1 MSIAKKITMLRG
13 KESRTA
19 FASKLG
25 ISPNTLR
32 NYETGL
38 SLPNSDMLAK
48 ICSILHVDPGWLLLE
63 GEDTKTLTSV
73 TDYPANMMTEVSD
86 ERLNHMVDRKDDESV
101 IELPPTSTIE
111 DNKELSAEINSLL
124 NEIKAMFISDFVRYK
139 SDFDYIRINNS
150 FAIPSDAKYKIFP
163 LWPEAMG
170 NVVLEYLRI
179 RKKSLETDGLDS
191 WRKPIIMIPPDE
203 ELNRREQEVF
213 RRFNLKPTSKDVGA
227 WFSNFFGK
235 DAKLKRSRF
244 CRFAF
249 VVYAE
254 EYLAQLQ
261 REFTDNT
268 GQ

>member
-1 MSIAKKITMLRG
+1 MSIAKKITALRG

-48 ICSILHVDPGWLLLE
+48 ICSTLHVDPGWLLLE
-63 GEDTKTLTSV
+63 GEDITRLASV
-73 TDYPANMMTEVSD
+73 TDYPAHRTADSSD
-86 ERLNHMVDRKDDESV
+86 EGGHTIDQEDDEDV
-101 IELPPTSTIE
+101 MELPPTSTIE
-111 DNKELSAEINSLL
+111 DNRELSTEIDNLL
-124 NEIKAMFISDFVRYK
+124 NEIRNKYRADFMKYK
-139 SDFDYIRINNS
+139 SGFDYIRITEAFS
-150 FAIPSDAKYKIFP
+150 IPSDAKYTIFP

-170 NVVLEYLRI
+170 KVVLEYLRL
-179 RKKSLETDGLDS
+179 RVKLLETDGLES
-191 WRKPIIMIPPDE
+191 WRKAIIMIPPDE
-203 ELNRREQEVF
+203 ELNRRELEVF
-213 RRFNLKPTSKDVGA
+213 RRFKLKPTSKDIVA

-235 DAKLKRSRF
+235 DTKLKRSRF

-254 EYLAQLQ
+254 EYLYNMIEANQK
-261 REFTDNT
+261 
-268 GQ
+268 